1 MPILTKD
8 QILAAKDQKIEKVA
22 VPEWGEDAEVY
33 VRCLNGTERD
43 KFEASLVIYQNG
55 QPIPKIDAYRP
66 RLCAL
71 AICDENGNRLFSDAE
86 ISDLGKKSGIALD
99 RVATAASRI
108 SGLDEKAIKKAAEKL
123 KNAQP
128 ADLPSD

>member
-1 MPILTKD
+1 MTVLTKD
-8 QILAAKDQKIEKVA
+8 QILAANDLKIEKVA
-22 VPEWGEDAEVY
+22 VPEWGKDAEVY

-43 KFEASLVIYQNG
+43 KFESSLVEYRDG
-55 QPIPKIDAYRP
+55 QAIPKVDAYRP
-66 RLCAL
+66 RLCAMS
-71 AICDENGNRLFSDAE
+71 ICDENGKRLFSDAE
-86 ISDLGKKSGIALD
+86 ISELGKKSGIALD

-128 ADLPSD
+128 ADLPSG